1 MSRTLYIELSQM
13 KSSASESI
21 KNDGLFQFGTAQSR
35 EPRSLK
41 TKTSKL
47 CWPFNSERR
56 ILCWG
61 LYRPPS
67 SNMLLSSPCTA
78 FSQSLSVNSFQW
90 RIREERAGIE
100 KSMHWIRILE
110 KQRNSYHRGLQHRL
124 FKDSSIYA
132 QCTSQFHWAA
142 PSPLPLILRGICPT
156 LQSRAGTF
164 AKFALPVGRAF
175 ANPGAIPELLTR
187 TTGSFLSECNYTEDI
202 TEKKKKKQINSTV
215 KDRGL

>member
-35 EPRSLK
+35 ETRSLK

-90 RIREERAGIE
+90 RIRDERAGNTFSHGPRDLKHFGREE
-100 KSMHWIRILE
+100 KWGLGTRQDMRPKSEISPRKQSLIFEHHKGRILFYLFFFLHWHLTYSATLSFI
-110 KQRNSYHRGLQHRL
+110 KFYCQRNSYYL
-124 FKDSSIYA
+124 FVFSMIKPI
-132 QCTSQFHWAA
+132 
-142 PSPLPLILRGICPT
+142 
-156 LQSRAGTF
+156 
-164 AKFALPVGRAF
+164 
-175 ANPGAIPELLTR
+175 
-187 TTGSFLSECNYTEDI
+187 I
-202 TEKKKKKQINSTV
+202 TKTINS
-215 KDRGL
+215 

>member
-1 MSRTLYIELSQM
+1 MGVLSCRHRGGVTTGTHSPTKSVYVLKNCKYWKLRPGSDADLFMSRTLYIELSQM

-21 KNDGLFQFGTAQSR
+21 NNDGLFQFETAQSR

-67 SNMLLSSPCTA
+67 SIMLLPSPCTA

-90 RIREERAGIE
+90 RIRDERAGNA
-100 KSMHWIRILE
+100 SH
-110 KQRNSYHRGLQHRL
+110 
-124 FKDSSIYA
+124 
-132 QCTSQFHWAA
+132 FHMDHVTWNALAA
-142 PSPLPLILRGICPT
+142 RKNE
-156 LQSRAGTF
+156 A
-164 AKFALPVGRAF
+164 
-175 ANPGAIPELLTR
+175 
-187 TTGSFLSECNYTEDI
+187 
-202 TEKKKKKQINSTV
+202 
-215 KDRGL
+215 